1 MKYPPVECK
10 ASSHS
15 STLQSDNTYTCP
27 SYVRPTSFTPPNDPV
42 NHPNHYTNG
51 SVECI
56 DAIESALGSDEFHG
70 YLRGNI
76 IKYLWRYEL
85 KNNRAE
91 DLKKARWYLNKLIAS
106 IENEMSEE

>member
-1 MKYPPVECK
+1 MKYPVECK

-15 STLQSDNTYTCP
+15 STLQSDNRYTCP
-27 SYVRPTSFTPPNDPV
+27 SDIDLIFKPSNDPV
-42 NHPNHYTNG
+42 NHPSHYTNG

-85 KNNRAE
+85 KNKRAE

-106 IENEMSEE
+106 IENEMSEQ